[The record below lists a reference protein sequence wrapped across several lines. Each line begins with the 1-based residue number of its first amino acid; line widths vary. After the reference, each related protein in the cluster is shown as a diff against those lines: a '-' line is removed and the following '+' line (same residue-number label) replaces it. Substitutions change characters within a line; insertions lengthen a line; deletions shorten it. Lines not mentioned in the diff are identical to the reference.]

1 MNCNTWKP
9 TLPFRRHRG
18 PPSPP
23 VPGTL
28 LQATL
33 EFLMSE
39 VVDLT
44 LSWCLGILVPGTPD
58 HSGSGGAARVP
69 QEEEALCLWLVDQ
82 APTTPG
88 LWEGSLVLF
97 SVPHAASSLS
107 GMVCSCPRLGWTV
120 RVMGRVPGAPGA
132 SQRLSGHL
140 SRTTC
145 LAQALCPQLRVFSG
159 GIRS

>member
-1 MNCNTWKP
+1 
-9 TLPFRRHRG
+9 
-18 PPSPP
+18 
-23 VPGTL
+23 
-28 LQATL
+28 
-33 EFLMSE
+33 MSE

-69 QEEEALCLWLVDQ
+69 QEEEALCLWLADQ

-107 GMVCSCPRLGWTV
+107 GWYAHVLGLDGLSESWAGCLEPREHHSSCLGISLGQPAWPTHCALSSGSFLEELEVDTLLLLQESVLCSQHVRGGWGGHV
-120 RVMGRVPGAPGA
+120 RC
-132 SQRLSGHL
+132 S
-140 SRTTC
+140 
-145 LAQALCPQLRVFSG
+145 
-159 GIRS
+159 